1 LYFFTTQFF
10 LDKLFLKARSHN
22 NWKNKDVD
30 RKILEDLY
38 NLIKN
43 CPTSANSEP
52 MRIIFLKSKES
63 KERIQSH
70 LSDGNV
76 EKCMTA
82 PVVAIIAYD
91 SKFYEHLPKLFPH
104 NLNMKKALS
113 NPPSKAEITAFR
125 NSTLQGGYFIL
136 AARALGLDAG
146 PMSGFDNAGV
156 DKEFFSDGRYKSNFL
171 CNLGY
176 GDKTKLL
183 DRLPRFKFSQVCKIL

>member
-1 LYFFTTQFF
+1 MSKDF
-10 LDKLFLKARSHN
+10 LDRLFVKARSHN
-22 NWKNKDVD
+22 NWKNKDID
-30 RKILEDLY
+30 KKILENLY
-38 NLIKN
+38 DLIKN

-63 KERIQSH
+63 KERIKSH
-70 LSDGNV
+70 LSEGNV

-82 PVVAIIAYD
+82 SVVAIIAYD

-104 NLNMKKALS
+104 NPNMKKVLS

-125 NSTLQGGYFIL
+125 NSTLQGGYFML
-136 AARALGLDAG
+136 AARALGLDVG
-146 PMSGFDNAGV
+146 PMSGFDNAVV
-156 DKEFFSDGRYKSNFL
+156 DKEFFPDGRYKSNFL

>member
-1 LYFFTTQFF
+1 MSQDF
-10 LDKLFLKARSHN
+10 LDKLFVKARSHN
-22 NWKNKDVD
+22 NWKNKNIDK
-30 RKILEDLY
+30 KILENLYDLV
-38 NLIKN
+38 KN

-63 KERIQSH
+63 KERIKSH
-70 LSDGNV
+70 LSEGNV

-82 PVVAIIAYD
+82 SVVAIIAYD
-91 SKFYEHLPKLFPH
+91 SKFNEHLPKLFPH
-104 NLNMKKALS
+104 NPNMKKVLS

-125 NSTLQGGYFIL
+125 NSTLQGGYFML
-136 AARALGLDAG
+136 AARALGLDVG

-156 DKEFFSDGRYKSNFL
+156 DKEFFPDGRYKSNFL

>member
-1 LYFFTTQFF
+1 MNQDF
-10 LDKLFLKARSHN
+10 LNKLFLKARSHY
-22 NWKNKDVD
+22 NWKKKDID
-30 RKILEDLY
+30 EQILKDLY
-38 NLIKN
+38 ELVKN

-63 KERIQSH
+63 KERIKSH
-70 LSDGNV
+70 LSEGNV

-82 PVVAIIAYD
+82 SVVAIIAYD

-104 NLNMKKALS
+104 NPNMKKVLS

-125 NSTLQGGYFIL
+125 NSTLQGGYFML
-136 AARALGLDAG
+136 AARALGLDVG

-156 DKEFFSDGRYKSNFL
+156 DKEFFPDGRYKSNFL

>member
-1 LYFFTTQFF
+1 MSQDF
-10 LDKLFLKARSHN
+10 LDKLFVKARSHN
-22 NWKNKDVD
+22 NWKNKNIDK
-30 RKILEDLY
+30 KILENLYDLV
-38 NLIKN
+38 KN

-63 KERIQSH
+63 KERIKSH
-70 LSDGNV
+70 LSEGNV

-82 PVVAIIAYD
+82 SVVAIIAYD

-104 NLNMKKALS
+104 NPNMKKVLS
-113 NPPSKAEITAFR
+113 NPPSKAEIAAFR
-125 NSTLQGGYFIL
+125 NSTLQGGYFML
-136 AARALGLDAG
+136 AARALGLDVG

-156 DKEFFSDGRYKSNFL
+156 DKEFFPDGRYKSNFL